1 MIMQKLI
8 LRKDREKEQHFRM
21 QKIMKKPNYYGSMMV
36 EVGDADALI
45 SGYTTSYP
53 NTIKPALQCIG
64 VKDGFKIVSGMY
76 IVIAK
81 KETYF
86 FADCTVN
93 VNPNAEQ
100 LAEIAISAAE
110 TVRAFDIIPKI
121 AMLSFSN
128 FGTAYIQIQ

>member
-1 MIMQKLI
+1 
-8 LRKDREKEQHFRM
+8 
-21 QKIMKKPNYYGSMMV
+21 MMV

-64 VKDGFKIVSGMY
+64 VKEGFKIVSGLY

-93 VNPNAEQ
+93 INPNAEQ
-100 LAEIAISAAE
+100 LAEIAIFAAKY
-110 TVRAFDIIPKI
+110 VKALYVIPHI
-121 AMLSFSN
+121 ATLSFSN
-128 FGTAYIQIQ
+128 FVSPAYPESIKVKEVLKFFTSILHNCKFDG

>member
-1 MIMQKLI
+1 FKKRQRRGATLWDSKNLI
-8 LRKDREKEQHFRM
+8 R
-21 QKIMKKPNYYGSMMV
+21 KPNYFGAMMV
-36 EVGDADALI
+36 EVGEADALI

-64 VKDGFKIVSGMY
+64 VKEGFKIVSGMY

-93 VNPNAEQ
+93 VNPDAEQ
-100 LAEIAISAAE
+100 LAEIAISAANA
-110 TVRAFDIIPKI
+110 VKAFDVIPRI

-128 FGTAYIQIQ
+128 FGTAP